1 MGQIVLASQSP
12 RRKALLEQVGLRD
25 FLILPAR
32 GEEDMSAHTTPD
44 RLCEALARA
53 KAREVAAQR
62 PREDVIIAADTIV
75 VLPSPDGQAQVLGK
89 PKDEG
94 DAARMLRQLSGRAH
108 QVYTGLA
115 VLQDGREVVDHEV
128 TQVHF
133 RSLTD
138 QEIQAYIATGEPM
151 DKAGAYGIQG
161 RGALLVAGIE
171 GDYFNV
177 VGLPLCRLSHCL
189 RQFDI
194 HLL

>member
-12 RRKALLEQVGLRD
+12 RRKALLEQAGLTD
-25 FLILPAR
+25 FLILPAH

-62 PREDVIIAADTIV
+62 PREDVIVAADTIV

-89 PKDEG
+89 PTDEA
-94 DAARMLRQLSGRAH
+94 DAARMLRQLSGRVH
-108 QVYTGLA
+108 QVYTGVA
-115 VLQDGREVVDHEV
+115 VLQDGREVVTHEV
-128 TQVHF
+128 TQVQF
-133 RSLTD
+133 RTLTD
-138 QEIQAYIATGEPM
+138 GEIQTYLATGEPM

-177 VGLPLCRLSHCL
+177 VGLPLCRLNDCL
-189 RQFDI
+189 RSFGI